1 VVDRD
6 LILLKAG
13 SLNKYL
19 ERVRVKS
26 DTNLDTFLTELDRQE
41 SIMFNLQQAV
51 QRCIDIAAHIVSE
64 EGYGVPGST
73 SEMFYL
79 LEDNGIIEKAL
90 TEKMVQA
97 IGFRNLIAHEYEK
110 IDVGRV
116 FLTARENAQDLVV
129 FIQAVFKKL
138 GIAGS

>member
-1 VVDRD
+1 MVDRD

-26 DTNLDTFLTELDRQE
+26 DTNLDTFLAELDRQE

-51 QRCIDIAAHIVSE
+51 QICIDIAAHIVSE

-79 LEDNGIIEKAL
+79 LEENGIIEKAL

-110 IDVGRV
+110 IDIERV
-116 FLTARENAQDLVV
+116 FQTARENLPDLIA
-129 FIQAVFKKL
+129 FLQAIFRKL
-138 GIAGS
+138 GISS